1 MDVQLKE
8 LIETIKKEG
17 VENAEEQSAQI
28 IKSAEEKAQKIIK
41 EAEDKA
47 EAIVKS
53 AREES
58 AKTEMTGK
66 ASLKQAGRDL
76 ILDVQDRLKAIFSAL
91 IERETAGHFDGDTL
105 RNTIEAVVNGWAK
118 DEESDIT
125 VLLPP
130 ESLKS
135 LEESFFAKL
144 SAELGSGVE
153 VKPFP
158 NIKAGFRVSE
168 KDGSAYYD
176 FSADSVA
183 EVLAKY
189 LNDRLGAVLTVSEDQ
204 NES

>member
-28 IKSAEEKAQKIIK
+28 IKSAEEKTRKIIQ

-47 EAIVKS
+47 AAIIKS
-53 AREES
+53 ARKEA

-76 ILDVQDRLKAIFSAL
+76 ILDVQDRLKSIFSG
-91 IERETAGHFDGDTL
+91 IVEHETAGHFDGETL
-105 RNTIEAVVNGWAK
+105 KSTIEAVVKGWAK
-118 DEESDIT
+118 DEKSDLT
-125 VLLPP
+125 VLLPQ

-135 LEESFFAKL
+135 LEESFFSKL
-144 SAELGSGVE
+144 SAELRSGVE

-176 FSADSVA
+176 FSAESVA

-189 LNDRLGAVLTVSEDQ
+189 LNDRLGTVLTDSENRQ
-204 NES
+204 ES